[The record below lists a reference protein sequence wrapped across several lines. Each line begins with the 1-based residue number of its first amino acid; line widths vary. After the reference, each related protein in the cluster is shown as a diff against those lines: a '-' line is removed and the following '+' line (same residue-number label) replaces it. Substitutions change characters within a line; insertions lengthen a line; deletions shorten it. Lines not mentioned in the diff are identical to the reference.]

1 MANIPNLLDPQSL
14 FAFAN
19 TQTASGWLGIGINL
33 ILSTLVGGIVLI
45 ILAEV
50 FSHLFKESIKPQN
63 AFLVSLLGN
72 IICLL
77 ALMFA
82 TSYIAYGAIIIP
94 FAVWFVLMKIF
105 FHEMNILH
113 ALIVAVIFY
122 ILTIMLIPYLVTIV
136 SAYIPL
142 SSL

>member
-1 MANIPNLLDPQSL
+1 MAGIPNLLDPQSL

-19 TQTASGWLGIGINL
+19 TQTAGGWLSMGINL
-33 ILSTLVGGIVLI
+33 ILSTIVGGIVLI

-72 IICLL
+72 IINLVV
-77 ALMFA
+77 LMFA
-82 TSYIAYGAIIIP
+82 TSYIPYGAIIIP
-94 FAVWFVLMKIF
+94 LAIWFVLMKMF
-105 FHEMNILH
+105 FHEMKIVH

-122 ILTIMLIPYLVTIV
+122 FLTIMMIPYLVAMV
-136 SAYIPL
+136 SAYIPVGI
-142 SSL
+142 